1 MNSKN
6 TRSRHAQRG
15 FSIIEALIAGLVL
28 SFGSLALIGVQVAL
42 TRNGDVAKQR
52 SEATRLAQEKM
63 EQLRAYASELTLTG
77 VSSYAAMGAGNDA
90 ITAHDYGNS
99 TTTQYN
105 TAFNRAWTISGA
117 GTDVHREVSVVVTW
131 FDRRPDLDSNGQPIL
146 QSVRLSSVVARTN
159 YSKVGLIMANAG
171 GPGMISVRQRHTNVP
186 YPAIDIGNDKSTYQW
201 PGTTA
206 WYVFD
211 NNTADVNYICTT
223 QPTNGANPASNPN
236 CTQILA
242 YVLAGYVSSAP
253 SNGATDNIDTVLSG
267 WQITDCALTGASN
280 VVVPTPPVPCLVQNV
295 VTATST
301 INPNCPYLVSNI
313 TPTSSQ
319 LQGLKFYK
327 CYAKLI
333 QVPLNSTAGWTG
345 RLGFLTAPANNQRI
359 CRFNHNVVDVTTG
372 IYGGVHE
379 SLNNEN
385 YYALL
390 AANGNGPGSRCP
402 TPGTTQHQP

>member
-6 TRSRHAQRG
+6 TRARRSQRG
-15 FSIIEALIAGLVL
+15 FSIIEALALV
-28 SFGSLALIGVQVAL
+28 GVQVAL

-52 SEATRLAQEKM
+52 TEATRLAQEKM
-63 EQLRAYASELTLTG
+63 EQLRAYASVTTLSG
-77 VSSYAAMGAGNDA
+77 VSSYEAMATGADPA
-90 ITAHDYGNS
+90 ITTHSNN
-99 TTTQYN
+99 TTQYN
-105 TAFNRAWTISGA
+105 TAFTRSWTISGA
-117 GTDVHREVSVVVTW
+117 GTDFHREVSVVVSW
-131 FDRRPDLDSNGQPIL
+131 FDRRPDLDGTGQPIP
-146 QSVRLSSVVARTN
+146 QTVRLSSVVARTN

-171 GPGMISVRQRHTNVP
+171 GPGLISVRQRHTNVP

-211 NNTADVNYICTT
+211 NNTADVNYLCTA
-223 QPTNGANPASNPN
+223 QPTNGANLASNPN

-242 YVLAGYVSSAP
+242 YVLAGYVSSDP

-267 WQITDCALTGASN
+267 WTINNCTLTNTSN

-295 VTATST
+295 VTATAT

-327 CYAKLI
+327 CYAKLV
-333 QVPLNSTAGWTG
+333 QVPLNSTTGWTG
-345 RLGFLTAPANNQRI
+345 RLEFVSAPTGNQRI
-359 CRFNHNVVDVTTG
+359 CRFNHNVVNTTTG
-372 IYGGVHE
+372 IYGGIHE

-385 YYALL
+385 YYAFISS
-390 AANGNGPGSRCP
+390 GC
-402 TPGTTQHQP
+402 GTGKTQHQP